1 MNERVKLI
9 RKQLGMTQE
18 QLAQRLGI
26 GKAALSMIETGKAGL
41 SARNRNILVQEL
53 NVNPEWL
60 EGGKGNMF
68 NAEPDLTA
76 YMHRT
81 DNSLPL
87 QSVPLYSIEGTAGLV
102 PLFADQ
108 AQAKPVNFIH
118 IPNLPKCDGAIYIVG
133 DSMYPLLKSG
143 DIVLYKQLGDIND
156 IFWGDMYLLSIDIDG
171 EEYVTVKYIQKSD
184 REGYVKLVSQ
194 NPHHA
199 DKDVAINRISNRAGQ
214 VQHQDELDPVAGPD
228 RGGQAPKQRRKQARR
243 TRTPACAFIMQCGQ
257 CPAAAAASRPQRSD
271 SERGARPSLPG
282 NCPGGSARR
291 TSRQTRCRAPYC
303 KNGTAEA
310 GRAEPGASHERRWIG
325 IPNPKKFVSF
335 GNKTDPTWN
344 YPIKNSRSDF

>member
-53 NVNPEWL
+53 NVNPDWL
-60 EGGKGNMF
+60 ETGKGNMF

-102 PLFADQ
+102 PLFTDQ
-108 AQAKPVNFIH
+108 AQSKPVNFIH

-143 DIVLYKQLGDIND
+143 DIVLYKQLRDIND

-171 EEYVTVKYIQKSD
+171 EEYDGEVHSEIRPRRLREAREPEPAPRRQGRGD
-184 REGYVKLVSQ
+184 LAHPRHRAREGE
-194 NPHHA
+194 
-199 DKDVAINRISNRAGQ
+199 
-214 VQHQDELDPVAGPD
+214 HQDELDPLA
-228 RGGQAPKQRRKQARR
+228 
-243 TRTPACAFIMQCGQ
+243 
-257 CPAAAAASRPQRSD
+257 
-271 SERGARPSLPG
+271 E
-282 NCPGGSARR
+282 
-291 TSRQTRCRAPYC
+291 
-303 KNGTAEA
+303 TAEA
-310 GRAEPGASHERRWIG
+310 DRRGEKTQSDKAAQIKSG
-325 IPNPKKFVSF
+325 F
-335 GNKTDPTWN
+335 G
-344 YPIKNSRSDF
+344 

>member
-60 EGGKGNMF
+60 ESGKGNMF

-184 REGYVKLVSQ
+184 R
-194 NPHHA
+194 
-199 DKDVAINRISNRAGQ
+199 
-214 VQHQDELDPVAGPD
+214 DPVA
-228 RGGQAPKQRRKQARR
+228 ARTGR
-243 TRTPACAFIMQCGQ
+243 PYARISRETI
-257 CPAAAAASRPQRSD
+257 PAAAPR
-271 SERGARPSLPG
+271 
-282 NCPGGSARR
+282 CPP
-291 TSRQTRCRAPYC
+291 QTRCRTLYC

-310 GRAEPGASHERRWIG
+310 GRAEPAAGNLPR
-325 IPNPKKFVSF
+325 KKMNRHPDSEKISYLSE
-335 GNKTDPTWN
+335 NKTA
-344 YPIKNSRSDF
+344 